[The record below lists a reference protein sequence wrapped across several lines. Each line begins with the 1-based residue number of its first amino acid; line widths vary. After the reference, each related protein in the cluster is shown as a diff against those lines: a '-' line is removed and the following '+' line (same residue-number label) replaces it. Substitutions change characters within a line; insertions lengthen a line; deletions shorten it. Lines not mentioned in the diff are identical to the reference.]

1 MIPNQLIE
9 RIISEKYKPVLSL
22 SFEDDI
28 LAEPIQTG
36 EVWKHSN
43 PPIMG
48 SEETF
53 GSTKR
58 GEKLCKI
65 RFTDNTGICIRLKP
79 EDYLSKKRE
88 ILVETELG
96 YGCKGLMKVIKREM
110 DISKMLETIIFTLKN
125 GERKEN
131 VSLELLDLLN
141 PNKERL

>member
-1 MIPNQLIE
+1 MISNQQIIIE
-9 RIISEKYKPVLSL
+9 QIISEKYKPVLSL
-22 SFEDDI
+22 CFEDDI
-28 LAEPIQTG
+28 LAEPIETG
-36 EVWKHSN
+36 EVWEHSN

-48 SEETF
+48 SKETY

-88 ILVETELG
+88 ILFETELG
-96 YGCKGLMKVIKREM
+96 YDCKGLMKVIKREM
-110 DISKMLETIIFTLKN
+110 DINKVLETIICTLKN

-131 VSLELLDLLN
+131 ISLEILDLLN
-141 PNKERL
+141 PNRE